1 MKIISIGPAY
11 PLRGG
16 IAKFNEALSKTL
28 REMGH
33 DVTLYSYR
41 YQYPAFI
48 FPGKTQ
54 YSTDDSPPDLL
65 IKNEIHSLNFLSWKT
80 TGNRILREVPDI
92 IIVHYWMPFFAP
104 VLGSILK
111 YLKKKKVKIFLLAH
125 NLIPHESQPG
135 TKFFTKRLL
144 KQIHGMICL
153 SQSVKED
160 AHLFK
165 PELPVEVL
173 PHPVYSIYG
182 DPISRKEAL
191 KKLNLKEDPK
201 YLLFFGLVRKY
212 KGLDI
217 LLHALPLVKNNEWR
231 LIVAGEFYENREYY
245 DEIIEKYNLEAKIT
259 IYDKYIPDHDVGA
272 LFSMAELVVQPY
284 RSATQ
289 SGVTQISY
297 FFGVPMIVTN
307 VGGLPEIIDHGKTGY
322 VVPPEP
328 HWIAKAI
335 DEYFSRNDRERMREA
350 VMEKKKEYS
359 WESFAGKMM
368 HFIEEMK

>member
-16 IAKFNEALSKTL
+16 IAKFNEALSSAL
-28 REMGH
+28 RDTGNELI
-33 DVTLYSYR
+33 LYSYR
-41 YQYPAFI
+41 YQYPSYI

-54 YSTDDSPPDLL
+54 YSLDDPPPDLH
-65 IKNEIHSLNFLSWKT
+65 IKSEIHSLNFLSWKPSA
-80 TGNRILREVPDI
+80 RKIAKEQPDLV
-92 IIVHYWMPFFAP
+92 IVHYWMPFFAP
-104 VLGSILK
+104 CLTSILK
-111 YLKKKKVKIFLLAH
+111 VLKHRKIKTILLAH
-125 NLIPHESQPG
+125 NLIPHERQPG
-135 TKFFTKRLL
+135 TIFVTKGIL
-144 KQIHGMICL
+144 KQLSGMICL

-160 AHLFK
+160 ARFFR
-165 PELPVEVL
+165 PGMPVEVL

-182 DPISRKEAL
+182 ELVNRKDAL
-191 KKLNLKEDPK
+191 KKLNLTEDPK

-217 LLHALPLVKNNEWR
+217 LLHALPLVKFQNWR

-245 DEIIEKYNLEAKIT
+245 DEIIDKYNLEGKLT
-259 IYDKYIPDHDVGA
+259 IYDKYIPDHEVGA
-272 LFSMAELVVQPY
+272 LFSIADLVVQPY
-284 RSATQ
+284 RTATQ

-297 FFGVPMIVTN
+297 YFGVPMIVTN

-335 DEYFSRNDRERMREA
+335 DEFFSKTDQEKMRKA
-350 VMEKKKEYS
+350 VLEKKKEYS
-359 WESFAGKMM
+359 WESFARRMM
-368 HFIEEMK
+368 DFISGID